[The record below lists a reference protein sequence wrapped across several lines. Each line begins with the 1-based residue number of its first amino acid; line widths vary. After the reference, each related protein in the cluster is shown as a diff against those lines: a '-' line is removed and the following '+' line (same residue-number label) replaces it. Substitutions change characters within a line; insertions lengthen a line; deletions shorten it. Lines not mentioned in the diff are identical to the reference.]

1 MKHFNRNL
9 SKSFSLSGIATALL
23 TMGLLASTSAVMA
36 AEGLGGNQLTP
47 MGAERTASADGKIPA
62 WDGGLKQIVGNW
74 KDGYGNPFANE
85 KPLFVITAKNY
96 QQYANNMAAGQI
108 EMLKKY
114 PDTYTIPVYKSHR
127 TANYPQ
133 AVYDQIKENAK
144 TAKLVDGGNG
154 VENFTQVTPF
164 PQPKT
169 GVELVWNHST
179 RYRGAGAE
187 REVTLATPQASGNFT
202 AVTLS
207 EEFMFIG
214 DPVENS
220 LFYFLQSVT
229 APARLSGTV
238 LLVQETMNQVKE
250 PRRAW
255 IYNAGQRRVRRA
267 PQVAYD
273 GPGTAADGQRTSDAL
288 DVFNGAPDRYDWK
301 LVGKKE
307 MYIPYNA
314 YQLLNTELSVDDIVK
329 AGHINPDYTRYEL
342 HRVWQVEGTLKEG
355 QRHIY
360 AKRVMYFDEDTYQI
374 AHVDHY
380 DGRDN
385 LWRVAE
391 GHTVQFQDVQVP
403 WYSAETLYDLVN
415 GRYLVS
421 GLINDTR
428 GYNWDYQPQRS
439 SFTPAALNR
448 AGGR

>member
-1 MKHFNRNL
+1 MKQTTRHFTL
-9 SKSFSLSGIATALL
+9 GGLATALL
-23 TMGLLASTSAVMA
+23 AAGLLVSGGSLMA
-36 AEGLGGNQLTP
+36 ADRLGGNQLTP
-47 MGAERTASADGKIPA
+47 MGAERAGGADGRIPA
-62 WDGGLKQIVGNW
+62 WDGGLKQGPGNW
-74 KDGYGNPFANE
+74 KEGYGDPFAAE
-85 KPLFVITAKNY
+85 KPLYVITAQNY
-96 QQYANNMAAGQI
+96 RQYESRLAPGQI

-114 PDTYTIPVYKSHR
+114 PDTFRIPVYPTHR
-127 TANYPQ
+127 TASYPQ
-133 AVYDQIKENAK
+133 AVYDQVKQNARN
-144 TAKLVDGGNG
+144 AKLVDNGNG
-154 VENFTQVTPF
+154 VEGFNQVTPF
-164 PQPKT
+164 PIPKT

-179 RYRGAGAE
+179 RYRGEGAE

-202 AVTLS
+202 PVTLN
-207 EEFMFIG
+207 EEFMFIA

-273 GPGTAADGQRTSDAL
+273 GPGTAADGQRTSDGL
-288 DVFNGAPDRYDWK
+288 DVFNGAPDRYEWK
-301 LVGKKE
+301 LVGKRE
-307 MYIPYNA
+307 MYIPYNS
-314 YQLLNTELSVDDIVK
+314 YKLLNTSLSVNDIVK
-329 AGHINPDYTRYEL
+329 AGHLNPEHTRYEL
-342 HRVWQVEGTLKEG
+342 HRVWQVEGTLRDG

-360 AKRVMYFDEDTYQI
+360 AKRVMFFDEDTYQL

-380 DGRDN
+380 DGRNN

-391 GHTVQFQDVQVP
+391 GHTVQFHDVQVP
-403 WYSAETLYDLVN
+403 WYAGETIYDLVN
-415 GRYLVS
+415 GRYIVS

-428 GYNWDYQPQRS
+428 GYNWDYQAQRS
-439 SFTPAALNR
+439 NFTPAALSR

>member
-1 MKHFNRNL
+1 MKYLTHSIKN
-9 SKSFSLSGIATALL
+9 SFSLNGLATALVAA
-23 TMGLLASTSAVMA
+23 GLLATTGSAFA
-36 AEGLGGNQLTP
+36 ADSLGGSKLTP
-47 MGAERTASADGKIPA
+47 MGAERAGSADGKIPA
-62 WDGGLKQIVGNW
+62 WDGGLKSAPGGW
-74 KDGYGNPFANE
+74 KEGYGDPFANE
-85 KPLFVITAKNY
+85 KPLFVITAQNY
-96 QQYANNMAAGQI
+96 KQYEKNMAPGQI

-114 PDTYTIPVYKSHR
+114 PDTFKIPVYKSHR

-133 AVYDQIKENAK
+133 SVYDQVKANAK

-154 VENFTQVTPF
+154 VENFTEVTPF
-164 PQPKT
+164 PLPKT

-179 RYRGAGAE
+179 RYRGTGAE
-187 REVTLATPQASGNFT
+187 REVSLVTPQAGGNYT

-273 GPGTAADGQRTSDAL
+273 GPGTAADGQRTSDGL
-288 DVFNGAPDRYDWK
+288 DVFNGSPDRYEWK

-314 YQLLNTELSVDDIVK
+314 YKLLDTDLSVGDIVQ
-329 AGHINPDYTRYEL
+329 AGHMNPDHTRYEL
-342 HRVWQVEGTLKEG
+342 HRVWEVEGTLKDG

-391 GHTVQFQDVQVP
+391 GHTVQFQDVQIP
-403 WYSAETLYDLVN
+403 WYSAETVYDLVN

-428 GYNWDYQPQRS
+428 GYNWDYNAKRS

>member
-1 MKHFNRNL
+1 MKLLNRNF
-9 SKSFSLSGIATALL
+9 SKSFSLSGLATALVAA
-23 TMGLLASTSAVMA
+23 GLLATTGSAFA
-36 AEGLGGNQLTP
+36 AESLGGNKLTP
-47 MGAERTASADGKIPA
+47 MGAERAGSADGKIPA
-62 WDGGLKQIVGNW
+62 WDGGLKSAPGGW
-74 KDGYGNPFANE
+74 KEGYGNPFANE
-85 KPLFVITAKNY
+85 KPLFVITAQNY
-96 QQYANNMAAGQI
+96 KQYEKNMAPGQI

-114 PDTYTIPVYKSHR
+114 PDTFKIPVYKSHR

-133 AVYDQIKENAK
+133 SVYDLVKQNAK

-154 VENFTQVTPF
+154 VENFTEVTPF
-164 PQPKT
+164 PLPKT

-179 RYRGAGAE
+179 RYRGKSAE
-187 REVTLATPQASGNFT
+187 REVSLVTPQAGGNYT

-214 DPVENS
+214 DPAENS

-273 GPGTAADGQRTSDAL
+273 GPGTAADGQRTSDGL
-288 DVFNGAPDRYDWK
+288 DVFNGSPDRYEWK

-307 MYIPYNA
+307 MYIPYNSFK
-314 YQLLNTELSVDDIVK
+314 LLNTNLSVDDIVQ
-329 AGHINPDYTRYEL
+329 AGHMNPEHTRYEL
-342 HRVWQVEGTLKEG
+342 HRVWQVEGTLKDG

-380 DGRDN
+380 DGRNN

-391 GHTVQFQDVQVP
+391 GHAVQFHDVKVP
-403 WYSAETLYDLVN
+403 WYAAETVYDLVN

-428 GYNWDYQPQRS
+428 GYNWDYKAKRS
-439 SFTPAALNR
+439 NFTPAALSR

>member
-1 MKHFNRNL
+1 MKQLNRNL
-9 SKSFSLSGIATALL
+9 SKSFSLSGLATALVAA
-23 TMGLLASTSAVMA
+23 GLLASTGSAFA
-36 AEGLGGNQLTP
+36 AENLGGNTLTP
-47 MGAERTASADGKIPA
+47 MGAERAGNADGKIPA
-62 WDGGLKQIVGNW
+62 WDGGLKQANGGW
-74 KDGYGNPFANE
+74 KQGYTNPFANE
-85 KPLFVITAKNY
+85 KPLFTITAKNY
-96 QQYANNMAAGQI
+96 QQYEKNMAPGQI

-114 PDTYTIPVYKSHR
+114 PDTFSIPVYKSHR

-133 AVYDQIKENAK
+133 AVYDQVKANAK
-144 TAKLVDGGNG
+144 TAKLVEGGNG
-154 VENFTQVTPF
+154 VEDFVQITPF
-164 PQPKT
+164 PLPKT
-169 GVELVWNHST
+169 GVELVWNHSL
-179 RYRGAGAE
+179 RYRGEGAE
-187 REVTLATPQASGNFT
+187 REVSLVTPQASGNYT

-273 GPGTAADGQRTSDAL
+273 GPGTAADGQRTSDGL
-288 DVFNGAPDRYDWK
+288 DVFNGSPDRYEWK

-314 YQLLNTELSVDDIVK
+314 YKLLDTNLSVGDIAK
-329 AGHINPDYTRYEL
+329 AGHMNPDHTRYEM
-342 HRVWQVEGTLKEG
+342 HRVWQVEGTLKDG

-391 GHTVQFQDVQVP
+391 GHTVQFQDVQIP
-403 WYSAETLYDLVN
+403 WYAAETLYDLVN

-428 GYNWDYQPQRS
+428 GYNWDYKAQRS